1 MERSKISNFRSPAQL
16 QIKCLGDSNA
26 TCTGLYILKNKDT
39 LASKSGD
46 AAGILNLKLN
56 LIVSDEK
63 TILNTIVGDDNIIP
77 NVTMLKVY
85 GRSHLNDLVS
95 ISLNVNSTETMVG
108 DSPAAGLWISS
119 RIREMITL
127 KHIPSSSANISIN
140 KSNETKPKF
149 IFLQKN
155 VKSNLSNTSKLGSF
169 SFQSKLLPSESN
181 RIAYGKITFLRQF
194 QNGQVHF
201 EAFEHNK
208 GEMLSMVARE
218 KVLEIDHTSGIT
230 ITRPTNTG
238 KNGDILRF
246 HGQTSING
254 KGGRVIV
261 RPGKSQIESDT
272 SKLKL
277 ESGSSQV
284 HIWSTS
290 LEFKNANMQLN
301 MDSVMHLPVSTM
313 ENDTRMFFQGADD
326 ILSVSQKNVQDSTGT
341 IHIQTKV
348 TNCLNISKNMKTST
362 TLSTGRLVVNY
373 ESTEI
378 SVTLKNN
385 SFFNFSD
392 NMGNTIISIEEK
404 DETVNKPHVNI
415 YNRLS
420 SEDTNGAILKNRF
433 PIKYISTEQDV
444 DFSTVYPR
452 SIVTINRTVG
462 ATGHLNLD
470 FTNVNTDSPSW
481 DIFVAETYTASDG
494 DEVYLSFK
502 HKTRVIVNVKM
513 YTKHPTDNVVP
524 IYINEEWGT
533 SDKFVC
539 VCKELTTLPGS
550 HLKILKLKQY
560 SYMNKQNVYTIKGSL
575 YYDTNKKAF
584 DAFIGKNAPPPK
596 YYKESAPC
604 LWRKA
609 QGGLYTL

>member
-1 MERSKISNFRSPAQL
+1 
-16 QIKCLGDSNA
+16 
-26 TCTGLYILKNKDT
+26 LKNKDAM
-39 LASKSGD
+39 ASKSGD
-46 AAGILNLKLN
+46 AAGLLNLKLSAIASN
-56 LIVSDEK
+56 SDYI
-63 TILNTIVGDDNIIP
+63 TDTIVDLNIIP

-119 RIREMITL
+119 RIRKMITL
-127 KHIPSSSANISIN
+127 KHIPSSSANISTN

-181 RIAYGKITFLRQF
+181 RIAYGNITFLRQF
-194 QNGQVHF
+194 QNGQVLF

-261 RPGKSQIESDT
+261 RPGKSQIESDS

-277 ESGSSQV
+277 ESGTSQV

-313 ENDTRMFFQGADD
+313 ENNTSIVFQGADD
-326 ILSVSQKNVQDSTGT
+326 IPNVLTVSQNIQDSTG
-341 IHIQTKV
+341 IVHIQTKIN
-348 TNCLNISKNMKTST
+348 NCVNISKNMKTLT
-362 TLSTGRLVVNY
+362 TLSTGRLVVEH

-392 NMGNTIISIEEK
+392 NTGNTIISIEEK

-433 PIKYISTEQDV
+433 PIKYISTDNYV

-452 SIVTINRTVG
+452 SIVTINRTLG

-502 HKTRVIVNVKM
+502 KYTNVIVNVKM
-513 YTKHPTDNVVP
+513 YTQHPTDNVVP
-524 IYINEEWGT
+524 IHINEEWGT

-539 VCKELTTLPGS
+539 VCKKLTTLPGS

-560 SYMNKQNVYTIKGSL
+560 SYMNKQNVYTIEGSL

-584 DAFIGKNAPPPK
+584 DAFIGKNTPNF
-596 YYKESAPC
+596 YKENAPC
-604 LWRKA
+604 LWRRVD
-609 QGGLYTL
+609 